1 MFGPDLTCPG
11 TKVHFIFRHQ
21 SPVTKEYEEK
31 HLSVPLTPSIDDSTK
46 LYTLIV
52 EPDNSYQIL
61 LDDEELGKGNLLENF
76 NPSVNPPKEIDDPED
91 KKPSDWVD
99 DAKISDPAAV
109 KPDDWDE
116 DAPYSIPD
124 EEAIKPEGW
133 LDDEPTVIADPDA
146 EKPEEWDDEED
157 GDWIA
162 PTVPNPKCEEA
173 PGCGDW
179 VRPTK
184 PNPNYKGKWSA
195 PLIDNPTY
203 KGVWA
208 PRKIKNP
215 NYFVDKKPS
224 NLRKIGGVGFEI
236 WSMTEDILFDNI
248 YVGHSKA
255 DAKALA
261 AESFKI
267 KQGIEKTAKE
277 AEQVK
282 EEATTEK
289 TFKEDPLEWLRTHAL
304 SFIELA
310 QIDPIAAFKT
320 KPETGIAL
328 IAVFLTFFGSIGAL
342 FGLIGGSRKPVKS
355 SKKTEPAAKSKS
367 AAPVA
372 TTTATEEKE
381 GATKRK

>member
-1 MFGPDLTCPG
+1 MCLLLLQGLKAIRLSHC
-11 TKVHFIFRHQ
+11 IF
-21 SPVTKEYEEK
+21 
-31 HLSVPLTPSIDDSTK
+31 
-46 LYTLIV
+46 
-52 EPDNSYQIL
+52 
-61 LDDEELGKGNLLENF
+61 
-76 NPSVNPPKEIDDPED
+76 
-91 KKPSDWVD
+91 
-99 DAKISDPAAV
+99 
-109 KPDDWDE
+109 
-116 DAPYSIPD
+116 
-124 EEAIKPEGW
+124 EAIKPEGW
-133 LDDEPTVIADPDA
+133 LDDELTVIADPDA

-162 PTVPNPKCEEA
+162 PTIPNPKCEEA

-195 PLIDNPTY
+195 PPIDNPAY

-208 PRKIKNP
+208 PRKIKNR

-224 NLRKIGGVGFEI
+224 NFHKIGGVGFEI

-267 KQGIEKTAKE
+267 KQGIEKSAKE
-277 AEQVK
+277 AEQAK

-289 TFKEDPLEWLRTHAL
+289 TFKEDPLEWLRTQAL

-310 QIDPIAAFKT
+310 QIDPITAFKT

-328 IAVFLTFFGSIGAL
+328 IAVFLTFFGSVGAL
-342 FGLIGGSRKPVKS
+342 FGLIGGSRKPVKVCHSPGDSYICERPSFYETKADATNFFPTS
-355 SKKTEPAAKSKS
+355 SLPRRPSLQPSQQARLQLQLPPPLRRRRVLRSASEPHVFYVTL
-367 AAPVA
+367 VA
-372 TTTATEEKE
+372 WWILGGRLHLLMSETCRRATVARWGASSIARHFLPALFRIIGTT
-381 GATKRK
+381 